1 MLKPVSPFLALFSR
15 PLFNILYIFLAS
27 WKSPLYTLRA
37 FFFHLRDPKRL
48 ETLHHGLLEV
58 LRLQPEEVGAI
69 GRGAG
74 GGAIDI
80 PSGSNSLSSGD
91 EETMDVDMDGR
102 DDQMGVNG
110 VDERMK
116 KMKENFRFSVSTHL
130 FGWDELLRLRMRL
143 SLTDFAWVSY
153 RSSFSAHVS
162 TLVSLR

>member
-1 MLKPVSPFLALFSR
+1 M
-15 PLFNILYIFLAS
+15 
-27 WKSPLYTLRA
+27 
-37 FFFHLRDPKRL
+37 
-48 ETLHHGLLEV
+48 
-58 LRLQPEEVGAI
+58 
-69 GRGAG
+69 
-74 GGAIDI
+74 IDI
-80 PSGSNSLSSGD
+80 PSGSNSSSSGD
-91 EETMDVDMDGR
+91 GETMDVDMDGR

-153 RSSFSAHVS
+153 RSSFSAYVS